1 VIRVRASLAGNGC
14 LQALE
19 ATGHAFRVASG
30 YSPVC
35 AAVTAFLRTAGELL
49 GAEKEVEVR
58 VSAPEEGSFAMR
70 VGEVPS
76 HRVCRIQG
84 ITDFLLFGIQRL
96 AEDAPEEVSFIFRE
110 GE

>member
-1 VIRVRASLAGNGC
+1 MIRVRASLEGNGC
-14 LQALE
+14 LQTLE

-35 AAVTAFLRTAGELL
+35 AAVTAFLRTAGEIL
-49 GAEKEVEVR
+49 GAEKELEVR
-58 VSAPEEGSFAMR
+58 VSAPEEGSFALR

-76 HRVCRIQG
+76 HKICRIQG

-96 AEDAPEEVSFIFRE
+96 AEDAPDEVSFIFTE

>member
-1 VIRVRASLAGNGC
+1 MIRVRASIGGNGC
-14 LQALE
+14 LQTLE
-19 ATGHAFRVASG
+19 AQGHAFRAASG
-30 YSPVC
+30 FSPVC

-49 GAEKEVEVR
+49 GAEKELEVR
-58 VSAPEEGSFAMR
+58 VSAPEEGSFALR

-76 HRVCRIQG
+76 RQVCRIQG

-96 AEDAPEEVSFIFRE
+96 AEDAPDEVSFIFKE

>member
-1 VIRVRASLAGNGC
+1 MIRVRASLAGNGC

>member
-1 VIRVRASLAGNGC
+1 MIRVRASLAGNGC

-49 GAEKEVEVR
+49 GAEKELEVR
-58 VSAPEEGSFAMR
+58 VSAPEEGSFALR

-96 AEDAPEEVSFIFRE
+96 AEDAPEEVSFIFTK

>member
-1 VIRVRASLAGNGC
+1 
-14 LQALE
+14 
-19 ATGHAFRVASG
+19 
-30 YSPVC
+30 VC

-96 AEDAPEEVSFIFRE
+96 AEQNKKEIYKK
-110 GE
+110 

>member
-1 VIRVRASLAGNGC
+1 MIRVRASLAGNGC

-49 GAEKEVEVR
+49 GAEKELEVR